1 MSEENYENASEH
13 DEGRTKMERG
23 LIMALFLSMLRF

>member
-13 DEGRTKMERG
+13 DEGEDKNGERSHHG
-23 LIMALFLSMLRF
+23 TVSVYA